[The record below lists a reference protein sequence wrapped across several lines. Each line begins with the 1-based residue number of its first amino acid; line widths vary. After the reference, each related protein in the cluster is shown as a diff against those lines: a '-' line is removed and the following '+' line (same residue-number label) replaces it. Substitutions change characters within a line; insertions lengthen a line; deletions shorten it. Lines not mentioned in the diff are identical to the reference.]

1 MVSRTWLKHFQKLKK
16 LLLKQSIRKAIEEL
30 ASIKDKAMLA
40 SLGIDDTSS
49 DSDVDVPDELE
60 SDDSS
65 LYQVS
70 SETRARVICALRQSA
85 IGLRLLRLLNLY

>member
-1 MVSRTWLKHFQKLKK
+1 M
-16 LLLKQSIRKAIEEL
+16 KQSIRKAIEEL

-49 DSDVDVPDELE
+49 DSDDVPDELE